1 MGPRSPGIG
10 LQGTTSRLDTGW
22 QNYQLPAG
30 SPAES
35 EPGSATK
42 RLLAPAAHFQGLP
55 TSYGQAGSK
64 EALRYPARQKNL
76 REDALRRGEGGKKQ
90 TASISPS
97 PRPGEAWGKSRAC
110 LSLGCLFCTITG
122 QVWTSAQPHP
132 TPGN

>member
-10 LQGTTSRLDTGW
+10 LQGTTSRLDTGHLGGRITSC
-22 QNYQLPAG
+22 QLAAG

-64 EALRYPARQKNL
+64 EALRYPARQKKPQGGCP
-76 REDALRRGEGGKKQ
+76 EERGRGQE
-90 TASISPS
+90 TDSFHFPLPP
-97 PRPGEAWGKSRAC
+97 PR
-110 LSLGCLFCTITG
+110 
-122 QVWTSAQPHP
+122 
-132 TPGN
+132 